1 MGFNKKTWKARFGI
15 GLNKF
20 SMNDGT
26 PVPFD
31 NKPDGLYQEGD
42 YISPENLNDL
52 EQRIYDE
59 DHSLGSQ
66 ITNEAT
72 TRGNA
77 DTALRNAIPH
87 LFIVRGFNI
96 TSTNKT
102 YGQVD
107 CGVDG
112 YTPIGV
118 VGHYL
123 ISNSQFFR
131 GRMLYTSGGVTYAR
145 ILWWNNDNDT
155 YAGNVYVLYIKN
167 DLV

>member
-1 MGFNKKTWKARFGI
+1 MGFNRKTWKARLGI

-20 SMNDGT
+20 SMNGGT

-72 TRGNA
+72 ARENA
-77 DTALRNAIPH
+77 DTALRNAISN

-96 TSTNKT
+96 SSTNKT

-107 CGVDG
+107 CRVDG

-123 ISNSQFFR
+123 TSDSQYFR
-131 GRMLYTSGGVTYAR
+131 GRRLYTSGGVTYAR
-145 ILWWNNDNDT
+145 ILWWNINQET
-155 YAGNVYVLYIKN
+155 YGGNVYVLYIKN